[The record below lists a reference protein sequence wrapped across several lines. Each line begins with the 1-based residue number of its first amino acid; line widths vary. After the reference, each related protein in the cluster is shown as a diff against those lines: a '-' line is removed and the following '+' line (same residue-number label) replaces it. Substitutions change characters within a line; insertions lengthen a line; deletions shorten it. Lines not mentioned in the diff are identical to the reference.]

1 MTGLFIEPT
10 DKHQL
15 LDPSLAHN
23 YQCKKGMLYSQ
34 ALRLDRICS
43 DKESFDKRCNDLER
57 WLLERG

>member
-57 WLLERG
+57 